1 MKKYFLL
8 LSISLLS
15 YANLHSQ
22 TAIDSALNNM
32 NVDSIHDSTKLW
44 KLYKAAKEDIA
55 KYESE
60 KEFEIKQ
67 QLDSLKHLDEIRIQQ
82 AENRVKDEEI
92 KSQKK
97 IQLVLFRNYNCSIF
111 LGIHLQTT

>member
-32 NVDSIHDSTKLW
+32 NVDSIH
-44 KLYKAAKEDIA
+44 
-55 KYESE
+55 
-60 KEFEIKQ
+60 
-67 QLDSLKHLDEIRIQQ
+67 
-82 AENRVKDEEI
+82 
-92 KSQKK
+92 
-97 IQLVLFRNYNCSIF
+97 
-111 LGIHLQTT
+111 

>member
-44 KLYKAAKEDIA
+44 KLYKATAPMTYENPDSTIKLLDIGLN
-55 KYESE
+55 KLESSNQL
-60 KEFEIKQ
+60 FES
-67 QLDSLKHLDEIRIQQ
+67 DS
-82 AENRVKDEEI
+82 N
-92 KSQKK
+92 KSISK
-97 IQLVLFRNYNCSIF
+97 NYFFFIIIINYGNGLSF
-111 LGIHLQTT
+111 